1 MKKFVKI
8 LGCVCTI
15 ILMVSCKKTEEQRIA
30 RHIKHWEEK
39 GIVSPEDYASGVY
52 GGKDTLSSFSQE
64 WKRIGDDTYT
74 LEIPADWYTK
84 AVDKNAV
91 RTSEWAAKQGFPRKV
106 TLYEKHNLQVR
117 HDTIWFSPET
127 EESSAKPMVMNL
139 RVRSFVS
146 RNNSS
151 IPFHIVEELATAS
164 VLGVLDTQ
172 REECGKGKVKVV
184 ILEKNMDIH
193 GGKIKRYN
201 LYRYIVL
208 QQSEKI
214 VHAVEVSIKEKYL
227 KEHPD
232 KLKDIERILNSFEVK

>member
-1 MKKFVKI
+1 MFSPMKRYHLLLCF
-8 LGCVCTI
+8 L
-15 ILMVSCKKTEEQRIA
+15 LYS
-30 RHIKHWEEK
+30 
-39 GIVSPEDYASGVY
+39 
-52 GGKDTLSSFSQE
+52 LSSFSQE

-91 RTSEWAAKQGFPRKV
+91 RTSEWAAKQGLPRKV

-117 HDTIWFSPET
+117 HDTIWQSPESKEVST
-127 EESSAKPMVMNL
+127 WSKAMYL
-139 RVRSFVS
+139 RIRCFTSK
-146 RNNSS
+146 NNSP
-151 IPFHIVEELATAS
+151 IPFRIVEELATAS

-214 VHAVEVSIKEKYL
+214 VHAVEVRIEEKYL